1 MPFHCNRTALSA
13 NKQMRLSKLAEQIQT
28 SPILTIAA
36 EINARNAKGE
46 SIYNLTVGDFDPK
59 IFPIPDALTVATIK
73 AYRDHQTN
81 YPGAFGLPR
90 IRDSVARLLNR
101 TCGLDYQAEDV
112 IIASGS
118 RPVIYAIYRAIV
130 DPGDRVVFPVP
141 SWNNEHYASMLGA
154 EAITVETTPESNFMP
169 TAKNLAP
176 YLDNAVLLALC
187 SPLNPTGTVLS
198 KEVLVEICQLV
209 VDLNK
214 KRSTDEKPLYVM
226 FDQVYWMLT
235 FGNTGFFHAVR
246 ECPEIRDYAVFVD
259 GMSKAFAGTGIRVG
273 WATGA
278 SHVIAKMVSIIA
290 HIGAWA
296 PKPDQVAVGEY
307 LAMDAEVDMHLQNF
321 RTALEA
327 RLDGFYAGF
336 MSLKEKGHD
345 VDAIA
350 PQAAIYLSV
359 KINILGRETK
369 QGGSLQTYDDVQ
381 RYLLDTA
388 KIGVLP
394 FSWFGAPDY
403 GNWFRISVGTC
414 RLEDIEG
421 IMLRLEEALNCLK

>member
-1 MPFHCNRTALSA
+1 MKLS
-13 NKQMRLSKLAEQIQT
+13 NLAEQIRT

-36 EINARNAKGE
+36 EINKRKAAGE
-46 SIYNLTVGDFDPK
+46 PIYNLTVGDFDPS
-59 IFPIPDALTVATIK
+59 IFPIPELLTEETIK
-73 AYRDHQTN
+73 AYRNHQTN

-90 IRDSVARLLNR
+90 IRESVAHLLNR
-101 TCGLDYQAEDV
+101 TCKLDYTADDV

-118 RPVIYAIYRAIV
+118 RPVIYAVYRAIV
-130 DPGDRVVFPVP
+130 DQGDRVVFPVP

-154 EAITVETTPESNFMP
+154 EIVTVETNPEANFMP
-169 TAKNLAP
+169 TADSLAP
-176 YLDNAVLLALC
+176 HLDNAVLLALC

-198 KEVLVEICQLV
+198 RKVLRDICHLV
-209 VDLNK
+209 VDINK
-214 KRSTDEKPLYVM
+214 TREPDQKPLYVM

-235 FGNTGFFHAVR
+235 FGDSGFCHPLY
-246 ECPEIRDYAVFVD
+246 ECPEIKDYAVFVD

-278 SHVIAKMVSIIA
+278 RHVLAKMVSIIA

-307 LAMDAEVDMHLQNF
+307 LSMDQAVDNHLARF
-321 RTALEA
+321 RGALEA
-327 RLDGFYAGF
+327 RLDGFYAGI
-336 MSLKEKGHD
+336 MSLKQKGHK

-359 KINILGRETK
+359 MIDILGRTTDKGEVLA
-369 QGGSLQTYDDVQ
+369 SFEDVH
-381 RYLLDTA
+381 RFLLDVA
-388 KIGVLP
+388 QVGVLP
-394 FSWFGAPDY
+394 FSWFGARNH

-414 RLEDIEG
+414 SLEDIG
-421 IMLRLEEALNCLK
+421 AVIARLERSLDSLN